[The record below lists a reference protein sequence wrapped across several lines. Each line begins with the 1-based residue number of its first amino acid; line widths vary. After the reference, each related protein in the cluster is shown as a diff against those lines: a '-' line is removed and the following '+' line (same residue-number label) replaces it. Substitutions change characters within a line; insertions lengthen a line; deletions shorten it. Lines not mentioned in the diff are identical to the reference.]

1 MLTNKL
7 NVQSTHQ
14 PKSSNQTEIVQSLD
28 QTTNNRNS
36 SASSSIPVNTDR
48 PKAPPLFLD
57 KKFNVVMYGISKC
70 PQNSSRQTCQQ
81 TDLDNIL
88 KVFSDAEV
96 DIDNSSIK
104 DFFRLGKFNLK
115 CNPKCSHPIHF

>member
-1 MLTNKL
+1 MFNLPISHA
-7 NVQSTHQ
+7 Q
-14 PKSSNQTEIVQSLD
+14 SSNQTDIVQSLD
-28 QTTNNRNS
+28 QTTNNRSS

-57 KKFNVVMYGISKC
+57 KKFNVVMYNISNC

-104 DFFRLGKFNLK
+104 DFFCLGKFNSK
-115 CNPKCSHPIHF
+115 HNPKCSHPIIF